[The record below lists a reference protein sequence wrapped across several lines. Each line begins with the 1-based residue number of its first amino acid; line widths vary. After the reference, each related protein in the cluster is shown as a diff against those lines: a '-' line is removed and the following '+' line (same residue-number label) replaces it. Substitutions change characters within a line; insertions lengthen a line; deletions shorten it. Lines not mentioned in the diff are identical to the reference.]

1 MGLQL
6 EDLLPEDRAG
16 LPYNHPLLD
25 DYAARMAKEHGA
37 DPSLV
42 LAIKNAGE
50 KSGSKSVSSANAR
63 GVMQTIPGTQ
73 KMLGIQDPTDPV
85 QSIAG
90 GAKYLAMLGKQL
102 NTTDPTVLAAA
113 YHAGP
118 KSRTVAGDFEGSP
131 KTKAYAERVVQ
142 HISSSPIAAQAATVQ
157 EQPSASLP
165 KLPDGLTLDDLSAE
179 DKMAVLA
186 AHRRADPGMYDPT
199 HGNSFGQNALIGAG
213 KFFSDTGSGIRQIA
227 ANAVNP
233 ITQALNGK
241 DLIPQDYEGEKE
253 RRVQDDALMHTWG
266 GNVGYA
272 GTGAAALALPGGIL
286 AKGMGAAAVPIA
298 KAAGLGAGAAQ
309 ALTTAGTGAAL
320 STLTPTVAPGER
332 GTNAAISA
340 IAGPILEK
348 GVNTIVG
355 SKPVTKALE
364 WLGDHANLGPLLR
377 KSFNAGATP
386 EARNVVAKTIMNDVP
401 VYPQQLDNPGMN
413 LAKGQAEDQTARL
426 TKAIMATTGQ
436 DTDNIPGGL
445 AAARAKAGEL
455 YDYALNGKVIPL
467 STPTGPVPANA
478 LARPAGTP
486 APPNQFSQNI
496 KDILAEYRDS
506 RPTLQPHSGL
516 FTDAE
521 AVMDLANQGGKLTGP
536 QLKNL
541 IREYQA
547 AANAASRT
555 GMANGQVTNAAD
567 HNAATA
573 YRKMADALR
582 DQATISGGLT
592 KDELAAFKMAN
603 QRWRNIELLDSL
615 APADINADFNMTTV
629 ARKLARQN
637 GHAPDTRFPGGTTDI
652 QDLANFGTSYMGMD
666 ANTGKYSLWKQAK
679 ATGKSI
685 LPIFAAGLG
694 EGAIINAGNDHGDTE
709 GPLTQVAKA
718 SVLPLTLLAAAAAGR
733 GSLNKSVSLNA
744 LNQPRGAVADLARH
758 VPKALSSPLA
768 AMISQHRWPDEDEP
782 SPRVE
787 LRGMAEKE

>member
-16 LPYNHPLLD
+16 LPYSHPLLD
-25 DYAARMAKEHGA
+25 DYAARMAKEHGV

-73 KMLGIQDPTDPV
+73 KMLGIEDPTDPV

-142 HISSSPIAAQAATVQ
+142 HISASPIAAQAATVQ
-157 EQPSASLP
+157 QPATPMP
-165 KLPDGLTLDDLSAE
+165 KLPDGLTLDDLSPE
-179 DKMAVLA
+179 DKMEVLA
-186 AHRRADPGMYDPT
+186 AARKADPGMFDPT

-213 KFFSDTGSGIRQIA
+213 KFFSDTGSGMRQIA
-227 ANAVNP
+227 ANALNP

-253 RRVQDDALMHTWG
+253 RRVQDNALMHTWG
-266 GNVGYA
+266 GNLGYA
-272 GTGAAALALPGGIL
+272 GAGAASLALPGGIV
-286 AKGMGAAAVPIA
+286 AKMAGKVATPIAAALSKPA
-298 KAAGLGAGAAQ
+298 LAT

-340 IAGPILEK
+340 VAGPILEK
-348 GVNTIVG
+348 GVNVVAG

-364 WLGDHANLGPLLR
+364 WLGDHVNLGPLLR

-386 EARNVVAKTIMNDVP
+386 EARHVVAKTIMNDVP
-401 VYPQQLDNPGMN
+401 VYPQQLDDPGMN
-413 LAKGQAEDQTARL
+413 LAKGQAEDQASRL

-455 YDYALNGKVIPL
+455 YDYALKGKVIPL
-467 STPTGPVPANA
+467 STPTGPMPANA
-478 LARPAGTP
+478 LVRPAGTP

-496 KDILAEYRDS
+496 KDILTEYRDS

-582 DQATISGGLT
+582 DQAAKSGGMT
-592 KDELAAFKMAN
+592 TDELSAFKTAN

-652 QDLANFGTSYMGMD
+652 QDLSNFGASYMGMD
-666 ANTGKYSLWKQAK
+666 ANTGKYGLWKQAK
-679 ATGKSI
+679 ATGKNM

-694 EGAIINAGNDHGDTE
+694 EGAIINAGNDHSDNE
-709 GPLTQVAKA
+709 GALTKVAKA
-718 SVLPLTLLAAAAAGR
+718 SVLPLAVLLAAAAGR
-733 GSLNKSVSLNA
+733 GSLNKPVTLNA
-744 LNQPRGAVADLARH
+744 LNQPRGALADWSRH
-758 VPKALSSPLA
+758 VPKALSSQLA
-768 AMISQHRWPDEDEP
+768 AAISQHRWPDEEAEP
-782 SPRVE
+782 SPRIE